1 MTTTTTTTTT
11 TTHLKLE
18 RGRFARHVKATLASV
33 LPLAWRTGPGTG
45 ARPVMSASDA
55 LDVEVATEA
64 QRVRDLA
71 HSYSKTDPGFAADL
85 YAAASRH
92 EARG

>member
-1 MTTTTTTTTT
+1 MTTTTTT